1 MNEVEIPLKITG
13 IGAIKAELRELKGAI
28 ADATDPQQIAALSAR
43 AGELKDQLADANDA
57 VNVFASGSKFEQVS
71 NSIGGIKDSLMS
83 LDFEEAQQKAQVFSQ
98 VMGNLNPA
106 DLAKG
111 FKGFMG
117 TLSTIGGAFVKLGAT
132 ILANP
137 IFLLVAVITAIVV
150 AIGFFLKKIGVLD
163 AILKAIMAP
172 INAIIDGF
180 KAFTDMLGLTSYA
193 EEEAAE
199 VTKQAEEDKRAAI
212 QESFSKRQ
220 ALFNLTKDMTDE
232 EIRMMEDALGVRI
245 NTAES
250 EYDIER
256 QKQEEIQAS
265 IERQQQTYQDIED
278 AGGELTDEQIK
289 DRENLRKAWL
299 ESNKAIEQNEA
310 NRAKAIIDINKK
322 QNDQL
327 TAWKLKNIT
336 DDNKRAKEQFK
347 LDEQRALTEI
357 DTQIR
362 LAKQLKQDTSGFEA
376 TKAEIKKYYA
386 NEALK
391 VDQRVQKQQSDAA
404 AAASKEA
411 QNRAKEQQAEY
422 EKRVANQLTTV
433 KKQQQELINRTE
445 EGTQARVD
453 AEKNAMDAELAY
465 MQKNAKTLRLT
476 KLDLT
481 LAEQDYFK
489 KKEKLQED
497 FDIKQK
503 NLNNA
508 DLKLKAENAVLEAK
522 TDEEKFNAK
531 IKLLEANARIEL
543 DNADITAEEKKN
555 IELKLTNDI
564 EEIETQRTALK
575 IAAAKKI
582 LEADQLAA
590 ETKQSQEAYALERFK
605 GTKEQEIAANES
617 FLATQ
622 LSTLEK
628 QRLNELENKELTKEQ
643 IEAIEEKYRQAKLT
657 AEEATAAKIAEINKT
672 AYEKQL
678 DQVNKGLEWAAK
690 GQAAAEQLA
699 DLVFTKKKKKLKDG
713 TAEAEKAAKQEFQIM
728 KSLQLSA
735 AIIDAGK
742 AITASLAASPVAIG
756 PVPNPAGIASLAF
769 ATLTSAMNIAKIAGT
784 QFTSTTPPTDPGQP
798 SLGGTPATTTGGMA
812 VPSVSLFGGGNNLN
826 NVGNPN
832 AEQSQGQNITVTAVV
847 SETEMTNTQ
856 DRVNKIKRNAEL

>member
-13 IGAIKAELRELKGAI
+13 IGAMKAELRDLKGAI
-28 ADATDPQQIAALSAR
+28 ADATDPAQIAALSAK
-43 AGELKDQLADANDA
+43 AGELKDRISDANDA
-57 VNVFASGSKFEQVS
+57 VTVFASGSKFEQVS

-117 TLSTIGGAFVKLGAT
+117 TLGTIGGAFVKLGAT

-150 AIGFFLKKIGVLD
+150 AIGIFLKKIGVLD

-172 INAIIDGF
+172 INAIIEGF
-180 KAFTDMLGLTSYA
+180 KAFTDMLGLTANA
-193 EEEAAE
+193 EEETAE
-199 VTKQAEEDKRAAI
+199 VTKQAEEDKRVAI

-245 NTAES
+245 NTSES

-265 IERQQQTYQDIED
+265 IERQQQAYQDIED
-278 AGGELTDEQIK
+278 AGGELTEEQIK

-299 ESNKAIEQNEA
+299 DSNKAIEQNEA
-310 NRAKAIIDINKK
+310 NRAKAIIDINRK

-336 DDNKRAKEQFK
+336 DDNARAKEQFK

-422 EKRVANQLTTV
+422 EKLIEGKLKKLKDANQKEINLT
-433 KKQQQELINRTE
+433 K

-453 AEKNAMDAELAY
+453 AEVKALAEEVKYMEKN
-465 MQKNAKTLRLT
+465 QKTL
-476 KLDLT
+476 KLSNDQLFNI
-481 LAEQDYFK
+481 AADYDK
-489 KKEKLQED
+489 KKRKLQED
-497 FDIKQK
+497 FDAKQK
-503 NLNNA
+503 NLTNEQA
-508 DLKLKAENAVLEAK
+508 KAEADSLLLNAK
-522 TDEEKFNAK
+522 TEDEKLAAK
-531 IKLLEANARIEL
+531 IKVLETTARIEL
-543 DNADITAEEKKN
+543 QNTELSATQKKN
-555 IELKLTNDI
+555 IEDKLTNDI

-582 LEADQLAA
+582 LDAEQLAA
-590 ETKQSQEAYALERFK
+590 ETKQAQEAFALERFK
-605 GTKEQEIAANES
+605 GTKEEEIAANEA
-617 FLATQ
+617 FLETQ

-628 QRLNELENKELTKEQ
+628 QRLTELANKELTEEQ
-643 IEAIEEKYRQAKLT
+643 IAAIEQKYDQAKIV
-657 AEEATAAKIAEINKT
+657 AAEATAAKIAEIEKS

-798 SLGGTPATTTGGMA
+798 SLGGAPATTGSMA

-832 AEQSQGQNITVTAVV
+832 AEQTQGQNITVTAVV
-847 SETEMTNTQ
+847 SETEMTNVQ
-856 DRVNKIKRNAEL
+856 NRVNKIQRNAEL